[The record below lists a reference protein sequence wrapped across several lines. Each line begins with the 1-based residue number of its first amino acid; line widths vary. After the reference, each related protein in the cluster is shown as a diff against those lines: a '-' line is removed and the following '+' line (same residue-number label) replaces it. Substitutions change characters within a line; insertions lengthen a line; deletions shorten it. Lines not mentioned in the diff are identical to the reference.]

1 MLDALRGLTAFV
13 VAGLFTT
20 VSLGHIHAPVHP
32 STASPKAHAAAP
44 GVDVIAGQ
52 FIPGVMAKAAAPVAA
67 PAASDDPAPPEEPA
81 APAAGASG
89 YSPAYSRPSGG
100 GSAPAPPAVTIGSAQ
115 QSYINSDRAAAGLAP
130 LTWSS
135 CLAGVAYSNAV
146 RMASAGAISHA
157 GGVSADMGC
166 GLGSAQTGENVG
178 YWSGGVDD
186 GRLNSMFM
194 NSAGHRAN
202 IMGPY
207 RYVGTA
213 WKVAGNGAAYIAVE
227 FG

>member
-1 MLDALRGLTAFV
+1 MLDAIRGLAAFV
-13 VAGLFTT
+13 IAGLFTT
-20 VSLGHIHAPVHP
+20 VSLGHIHIPAHP
-32 STASPKAHAAAP
+32 QTTPSKARAGAA
-44 GVDVIAGQ
+44 GLDVIAGQ
-52 FIPGVMAKAAAPVAA
+52 FIPGVMAKAAEPVA
-67 PAASDDPAPPEEPA
+67 PPTAADDPAPPE
-81 APAAGASG
+81 APAAGG
-89 YSPAYSRPSGG
+89 PAYSRPSGG
-100 GSAPAPPAVTIGSAQ
+100 GSAPAPAVTIGSAQ
-115 QSYINSDRAAAGLAP
+115 QSYINSDRAAAGLPP

-146 RMASAGAISHA
+146 RMANAGAISHA

-178 YWSGGVDD
+178 YWSGGINDAQ
-186 GRLNSMFM
+186 LNTMFM
-194 NSAGHRAN
+194 NSSGHRAN

-213 WKVAGNGAAYIAVE
+213 WKVAANGAAYIAVE